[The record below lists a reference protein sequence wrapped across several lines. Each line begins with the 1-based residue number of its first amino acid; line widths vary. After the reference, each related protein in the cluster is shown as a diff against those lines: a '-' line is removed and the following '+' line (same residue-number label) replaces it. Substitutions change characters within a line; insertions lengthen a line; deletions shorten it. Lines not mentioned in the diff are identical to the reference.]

1 MQGDFKLC
9 TSVLIWSERHVCVDH
24 QVAPRFSSFAC
35 SFAQGQHCRSR
46 QSPQLRPQV
55 TRAQGRGDQAAQAA
69 KKPVKAA
76 QQTGLFQG
84 LAAAQGR
91 LNDSNVSWTTFLGL
105 GLLAG
110 VTFGSVIQI
119 SHNNPNLPVSF
130 FLSLFDTTIWLQQCP
145 LMFVHP

>member
-1 MQGDFKLC
+1 M
-9 TSVLIWSERHVCVDH
+9 SVLICGKRQGRFDH
-24 QVAPRFSSFAC
+24 QFAARVKCVACPA
-35 SFAQGQHCRSR
+35 AQGQLCRPR
-46 QSPQLRPQV
+46 QSAHFRPQV

-130 FLSLFDTTIWLQQCP
+130 LLSLLGSNT
-145 LMFVHP
+145 